1 MSGIVLHLLR
11 HGITEAEGR
20 LIGRTDAQPLAEGV
34 EACVS
39 RAAGLKVAAVVS
51 SDRVRSSVPARQI
64 AAAMSLEAHE
74 DARWRE
80 LDFGAWDG
88 LSFEVI
94 DAKALAAFQSD
105 PAHHAP
111 PGGEAW
117 PALVARVG
125 DALGTIDRP
134 TLVVTHGGAM
144 RAALHVLCGFDLRA
158 TWSFALPYAAL
169 VTLEVWDGTPRR
181 AQVTGLMTA

>member
-1 MSGIVLHLLR
+1 MSGILLHLLR

-34 EACVS
+34 ELCVA
-39 RAAGLKVAAVVS
+39 RAAGLAVEAVVS
-51 SDRVRSSVPARQI
+51 SDRARSSAPARQI
-64 AAAMSLEAHE
+64 AAALSLDARE
-74 DARWRE
+74 DMRWRE

-88 LSFEVI
+88 FAFDAI
-94 DAKALAAFQSD
+94 DPEALAAFQAD
-105 PAHHAP
+105 PARHVP
-111 PGGEAW
+111 PGGESW

-144 RAALHVLCGFDLRA
+144 RAALASLCALDFPQL
-158 TWSFALPYAAL
+158 WNIALPHAAL
-169 VTLEVWDGTPRR
+169 LSLRVWPGTPRVG
-181 AQVTGLMTA
+181 QIIGLVT